1 MTCWWGI
8 QVRAREPE
16 PQRPRHVKLRLSS
29 PAAAT
34 AGALPEIV
42 ALLDRVFPRDRP
54 RTPDLM
60 WQYLRNP
67 AGPARYVNAYS
78 ESGELIA
85 HYAVLPTPPLAESP
99 VGFARAYFSLN
110 TAVDHKARVPG
121 LMVATARALFRGL
134 QEEEGPAL
142 VLGVANE
149 NSFQGFVRMLG
160 FRHLGRLSLTLHVPG
175 TLPAITAPRA
185 LAQDPIHLAW
195 RAARPGMATYG
206 DPAGGALTVR
216 LRYHGV
222 PLDAVLST
230 GLPEEAV
237 AGLALPRPAVW
248 VPRLYASFGARVG
261 GGVAVPGRLRPS
273 PLEYIVRVLGDA
285 ALVEPVC
292 RHLLARRFEF
302 LDFDVV

>member
-1 MTCWWGI
+1 MR
-8 QVRAREPE
+8 V
-16 PQRPRHVKLRLSS
+16 RLSP

-42 ALLDRVFPRDRP
+42 ALLDRVFPTARR
-54 RTPDLM
+54 RAPDLE

-67 AGPARYVNAYS
+67 AGPARYVNAYT
-78 ESGELIA
+78 ESGELVA

-99 VGFARAYFSLN
+99 VAFPCTYFSAN
-110 TAVDHKARVPG
+110 TAVDPAARVPG
-121 LMVATARALFRGL
+121 LMVATARALFREL
-134 QEEEGPAL
+134 QRDGPAL

-149 NSFQGFVRMLG
+149 NSFQGFTRVLG
-160 FRHLGRLSLTLHVPG
+160 FRHLGRLTLTVHAPG
-175 TLPAITAPRA
+175 TMPAVSAPRA
-185 LAQDPIHLAW
+185 LAQDLAHLAW
-195 RAARPGMATYG
+195 RTARPGVATYG

-230 GLPEEAV
+230 GQPEEAV

-292 RHLLARRFEF
+292 RYLLRRRFEF